1 LKITNRNNL
10 VRKRENSSFDL
21 LKQYLKCPDDFA
33 DALNFLVNYLE
44 QEKGFSSDEII
55 RLVAKEKE
63 PKAIEI
69 PVGIFN
75 KKLSS
80 LETIVKYLKE
90 NLDLKYSEIAKLLNR
105 NDRTIWTTYSNS
117 RKKFSKKFAVK
128 GNKYFIPALIISNR
142 SLSVLESIV
151 SYLKDTFNLKY
162 SQIALLLC
170 RDQRT
175 IWTAYNRKR
184 KNHLISGGK
193 NE

>member
-1 LKITNRNNL
+1 
-10 VRKRENSSFDL
+10 L
-21 LKQYLKCPDDFA
+21 LKQYLKGPDDLA
-33 DALNFLVNYLE
+33 DALKSIVNYLE
-44 QEKGFSSDEII
+44 QEKGFSHDEIV
-55 RLVAKEKE
+55 RLVSKEKKPE
-63 PKAIEI
+63 EI
-69 PVGIFN
+69 PVCIFN

-80 LETIVKYLKE
+80 LESVVKYLRE
-90 NLDLKYSEIAKLLNR
+90 NLSLKYSEIAKILNR

-117 RKKFSKKFAVK
+117 RKKFSKKFVVRD
-128 GNKYFIPALIISNR
+128 NKYFIPTSIIGNR
-142 SLSVLESIV
+142 SLSVLGSIV